1 MCYQGGRPSCLRR
14 APARAEDDDPEY
26 RALEDDGDD
35 VPAREP
41 NGPRGGGEP
50 AEEQDEVELAAF
62 GGS

>member
-14 APARAEDDDPEY
+14 APAEEQDDDPEY

-41 NGPRGGGEP
+41 NGPRGEP